1 MKRFYLLL
9 TILFFSCVSSFAQ
22 NAMSDQQII
31 DYVVSEQAKGTS
43 QSEIVTYLMKR
54 GVKIDQIRSIQR
66 KLKLED
72 GGALNAKDLMSNG
85 LDSKYD
91 RSRTRKQNG
100 ETRKDNTLKNSTMGR
115 IKPDRSEELDVVHT
129 YDEFDPEFMEMRG
142 ALDEMYPDSIEL
154 LIQERME
161 KSKKK
166 IFGRDIFNNRLLSF
180 EPNMNIATPSNYVV
194 GPGDEV
200 NIDIWGASQNTFSQ
214 EVSPDGTI
222 TIEGYGPIQLGG
234 LTVAKANQRLKS
246 LLGSRY
252 SLSNIRLTVGQTR
265 TISVNVMGEV
275 KVPGTYTLSAFAS
288 VFHALYM
295 AGGISDV
302 GTLRNIK
309 VYRNGKLLSNVDIY
323 DYILN
328 GKMQGNVR
336 LEDGDVIVVGP
347 YDCLVDITG
356 KVKRPMYY
364 EMKNGESLASLLN
377 YSGGFTG
384 DAYRKSI
391 RVIRKMGGE
400 LSVHNISEFEMS
412 NFKMADADSVS
423 VDSTLQRFSNMVEIK
438 GAVFRPGMYNVGGEI
453 TTVKQL
459 VEHAEGLTEDAF
471 TAHAVMHRLK
481 SDRSLEALSVDI
493 GAVMAGTA
501 PDIPLRNGDVLLV
514 PSLEH
519 VKEAQ
524 DLKIYGEVYYP
535 GTYKYASN
543 LTLEDFILQAGGL
556 KDAASTVKIDVARR
570 RIDPKAEVSSN
581 EISQVFTFALKDG
594 LVVDGEESFKLMPF
608 DEVYVRKS
616 PAYNEQQNVEIDGE
630 VMFRG
635 TYTLASKSERLSEV
649 IKQAGGV
656 TNMAYVR
663 GARLERQINED
674 ERARMESVLK
684 MAQQSATGEDSV
696 SISKV
701 QLGETYNVGIELDKA
716 LANPGSEYDIV
727 LREGDRIV
735 VPQYTNTVRVSGNVM
750 SPNTVPYH
758 AGKNVKYYVNQAG
771 GYGFRS
777 KKSHTYIIYMNGMVA
792 KAGRSAKPEP
802 GCEIVVPSKPKSTG
816 NSLAQWLSVGT
827 GLASIATMI
836 ATIANITTK

>member
-1 MKRFYLLL
+1 
-9 TILFFSCVSSFAQ
+9 
-22 NAMSDQQII
+22 
-31 DYVVSEQAKGTS
+31 
-43 QSEIVTYLMKR
+43 
-54 GVKIDQIRSIQR
+54 
-66 KLKLED
+66 
-72 GGALNAKDLMSNG
+72 
-85 LDSKYD
+85 
-91 RSRTRKQNG
+91 
-100 ETRKDNTLKNSTMGR
+100 
-115 IKPDRSEELDVVHT
+115 
-129 YDEFDPEFMEMRG
+129 
-142 ALDEMYPDSIEL
+142 
-154 LIQERME
+154 
-161 KSKKK
+161 
-166 IFGRDIFNNRLLSF
+166 
-180 EPNMNIATPSNYVV
+180 
-194 GPGDEV
+194 
-200 NIDIWGASQNTFSQ
+200 
-214 EVSPDGTI
+214 
-222 TIEGYGPIQLGG
+222 
-234 LTVAKANQRLKS
+234 
-246 LLGSRY
+246 
-252 SLSNIRLTVGQTR
+252 
-265 TISVNVMGEV
+265 
-275 KVPGTYTLSAFAS
+275 
-288 VFHALYM
+288 
-295 AGGISDV
+295 
-302 GTLRNIK
+302 
-309 VYRNGKLLSNVDIY
+309 
-323 DYILN
+323 
-328 GKMQGNVR
+328 
-336 LEDGDVIVVGP
+336 
-347 YDCLVDITG
+347 
-356 KVKRPMYY
+356 
-364 EMKNGESLASLLN
+364 
-377 YSGGFTG
+377 
-384 DAYRKSI
+384 
-391 RVIRKMGGE
+391 
-400 LSVHNISEFEMS
+400 MS